1 MIDEKGQKLGII
13 DREKALE
20 IARERNYDLVEV
32 SANNDNPVCRLMDY
46 GKYKYQQFKKEQKQK
61 KNTRQKEIKNIRLS
75 ARIEDHD
82 FAVKLKQSEKFL
94 NKGHKIKIILMLKGR
109 EITHSER
116 GLNMIENFMNSLTD
130 FFKDKEGPTQERNII
145 QVILIPK

>member
-13 DREKALE
+13 NREKALE

-94 NKGHKIKIILMLKGR
+94 NKGHKIKIILMLKCR
-109 EITHSER
+109 
-116 GLNMIENFMNSLTD
+116 
-130 FFKDKEGPTQERNII
+130 
-145 QVILIPK
+145 